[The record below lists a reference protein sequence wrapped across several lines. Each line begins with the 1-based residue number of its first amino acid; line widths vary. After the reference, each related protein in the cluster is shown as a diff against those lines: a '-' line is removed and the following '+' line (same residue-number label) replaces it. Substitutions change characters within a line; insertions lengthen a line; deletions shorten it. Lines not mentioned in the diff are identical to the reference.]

1 MKESNQNAVKIY
13 SQFISR
19 QATSFNEKIAARKS
33 LSMENVGDSN
43 LESTPNNIT
52 KFETVSA
59 RSAKQITRPTIL
71 NKPDNN
77 EMVDVQNYSWSNNRF
92 RSINRS
98 FRKAVDKSFEVNNTQ
113 MNSVENSDNYSNL
126 NSNENK
132 NIQKVDKKLYP
143 ITQKKSILEHFHNMF
158 KSSSKKQK
166 LFEDQQLTHEQ
177 LAKNLKKNKLINVK
191 LFNGSKTVTLEDNS
205 NNVNTNPIN
214 NNNNLRSS
222 MIKSTRDSFQL

>member
-1 MKESNQNAVKIY
+1 MKIY

-33 LSMENVGDSN
+33 LSMENVSDSN
-43 LESTPNNIT
+43 AEGTPNNIT

-59 RSAKQITRPTIL
+59 RSTKQTTRPTIL
-71 NKPDNN
+71 HKPENN
-77 EMVDVQNYSWSNNRF
+77 ELMEVQNYSWNNNRF

-113 MNSVENSDNYSNL
+113 MNSEETSENYSNT
-126 NSNENK
+126 NSNESK
-132 NIQKVDKKLYP
+132 NTQKVDKKLYP
-143 ITQKKSILEHFHNMF
+143 ITHKKSILEHFHNMF

-166 LFEDQQLTHEQ
+166 LLEDQQLTHEQ
-177 LAKNLKKNKLINVK
+177 LAKNLKKNKLTNLK
-191 LFNGSKTVTLEDNS
+191 LLNGSKTVTLEDNS
-205 NNVNTNPIN
+205 NNLNRNPL

>member
-1 MKESNQNAVKIY
+1 VKIY

-33 LSMENVGDSN
+33 LSMENVADSN
-43 LESTPNNIT
+43 GETPPNNIN

-77 EMVDVQNYSWSNNRF
+77 ELADVQNYSWNNNRF

-98 FRKAVDKSFEVNNTQ
+98 FRKAVDKSFEVNNAQ
-113 MNSVENSDNYSNL
+113 VNSEETSENYSNI

-143 ITQKKSILEHFHNMF
+143 ITHKKSILEHFHNMF

-166 LFEDQQLTHEQ
+166 IFEDQQLTHEQ
-177 LAKNLKKNKLINVK
+177 LAKSLKKNRLINVK
-191 LFNGSKTVTLEDNS
+191 LFNGSKTVTLEDTINQ
-205 NNVNTNPIN
+205 VNENPLN
-214 NNNNLRSS
+214 HNNNLRSS